1 MRHETKIN
9 VQFQHTQMCLVQRAW
24 KDKSAKFEPFL
35 MILADSTAVAKHAIT
50 PIPSKSSTQKTAC
63 LELKSGPQPLQGIGK
78 HVVKSDLAQPVP
90 CAYQAHKGAYQS
102 M

>member
-1 MRHETKIN
+1 MR
-9 VQFQHTQMCLVQRAW
+9 LVQRAW
-24 KDKSAKFEPFL
+24 KDKSAKFKPFL
-35 MILADSTAVAKHAIT
+35 MILADSTAVAKFART
-50 PIPSKSSTQKTAC
+50 LIPSKSSTQKTAC
-63 LELKSGPQPLQGIGK
+63 LDLKSGPQPLQGIIGK

>member
-1 MRHETKIN
+1 MR
-9 VQFQHTQMCLVQRAW
+9 LVHRAC
-24 KDKSAKFEPFL
+24 KYKSAKFEPFL
-35 MILADSTAVAKHAIT
+35 MILADSTAVAKFART
-50 PIPSKSSTQKTAC
+50 LIPSKSSTQKTAC
-63 LELKSGPQPLQGIGK
+63 LDLKSGPQPLQGIGK